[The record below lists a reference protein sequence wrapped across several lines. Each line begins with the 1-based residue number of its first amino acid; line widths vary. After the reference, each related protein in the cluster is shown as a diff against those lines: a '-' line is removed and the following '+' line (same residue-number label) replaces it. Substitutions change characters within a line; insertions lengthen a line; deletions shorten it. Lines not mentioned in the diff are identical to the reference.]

1 MLHNILI
8 KGFAIQG
15 CSNQK
20 KHESWTLGNHVVN
33 IVKKTCRIMAFTH
46 WETHIPIG
54 KWMEQ
59 KISKNGFTNNECGHS
74 RIDPVS

>member
-1 MLHNILI
+1 MLHKILI

-33 IVKKTCRIMAFTH
+33 IVKKTCRIMAFIH
-46 WETHIPIG
+46 WETHGDPSENGWNKNYLKTALPIMNVDIVG
-54 KWMEQ
+54 
-59 KISKNGFTNNECGHS
+59 
-74 RIDPVS
+74 